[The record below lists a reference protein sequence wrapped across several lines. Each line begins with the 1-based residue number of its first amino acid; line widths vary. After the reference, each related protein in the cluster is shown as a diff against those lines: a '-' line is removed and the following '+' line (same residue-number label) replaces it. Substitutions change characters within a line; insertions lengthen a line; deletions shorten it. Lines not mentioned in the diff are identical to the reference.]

1 MDSGPDAHFCLT
13 DPDPGGP
20 KTCGSGSESVTPVLR
35 IYQSLSHLIVQVGFG
50 GAGMYLVGVGLES
63 GEIHVMS
70 WLAASRQFQAVRV
83 LDREQAH
90 HATVTRLAFRY
101 FVLRI
106 LPSFGSFYVETSVV
120 EP

>member
-1 MDSGPDAHFCLT
+1 MGTGKKHLNRRKSGVYKRIDKAFSETKNRDVERHIRYSGLLSSHSFKDSTH
-13 DPDPGGP
+13 
-20 KTCGSGSESVTPVLR
+20 K
-35 IYQSLSHLIVQVGFG
+35 SLSLVVQVGFG

-83 LDREQAH
+83 LDRELAH

-101 FVLRI
+101 R
-106 LPSFGSFYVETSVV
+106 T
-120 EP
+120 